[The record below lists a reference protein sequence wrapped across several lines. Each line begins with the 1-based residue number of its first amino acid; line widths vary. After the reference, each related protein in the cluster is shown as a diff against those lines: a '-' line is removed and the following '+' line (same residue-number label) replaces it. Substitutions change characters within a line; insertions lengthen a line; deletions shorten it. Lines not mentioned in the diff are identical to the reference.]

1 MNKAS
6 SHLAE
11 RPTEET
17 PPSPLPG
24 ALAHQ
29 PSCKRHKWGEGCK
42 GSLTTEARQE
52 EPADLTNTASSKGI
66 RAMDSVMASYAVSS
80 VPPSAHGTKSVMNA
94 HEKKGTAPQV
104 PAGGSSGDSAP
115 GETYLPIIAAYH
127 QDSPG
132 ASGSP
137 TTPKNCRD
145 PISESRETDK
155 NSPTLVY
162 GSALH
167 ALEEEIDAA
176 WEVELYQPLN

>member
-17 PPSPLPG
+17 PLSLLPG
-24 ALAHQ
+24 ALANQ
-29 PSCKRHKWGEGCK
+29 PSCKRRKSGEGCK
-42 GSLTTEARQE
+42 GCLVTEAHQE
-52 EPADLTNTASSKGI
+52 EPADLTNTASSMGF
-66 RAMDSVMASYAVSS
+66 RASDSFRASHAVSI
-80 VPPSAHGTKSVMNA
+80 VPPSAAGTKSARNA

-127 QDSPG
+127 HDHPG
-132 ASGSP
+132 AGGSP
-137 TTPKNCRD
+137 TTPRNCRD
-145 PISESRETDK
+145 PISESRETDR

-162 GSALH
+162 GAALH

>member
-11 RPTEET
+11 LPTEET
-17 PPSPLPG
+17 PLSPSPG

-29 PSCKRHKWGEGCK
+29 PSCKRHKWGEGSK
-42 GSLTTEARQE
+42 GGLATEARQE
-52 EPADLTNTASSKGI
+52 EPAGLTNTVNNKGI
-66 RAMDSVMASYAVSS
+66 QAMDSVMASYAVSN
-80 VPPSAHGTKSVMNA
+80 VPPSALKMNA
-94 HEKKGTAPQV
+94 TAPQF
-104 PAGGSSGDSAP
+104 PAGGSSGDSTP

-145 PISESRETDK
+145 PIPECRETDK

-162 GSALH
+162 GSALR